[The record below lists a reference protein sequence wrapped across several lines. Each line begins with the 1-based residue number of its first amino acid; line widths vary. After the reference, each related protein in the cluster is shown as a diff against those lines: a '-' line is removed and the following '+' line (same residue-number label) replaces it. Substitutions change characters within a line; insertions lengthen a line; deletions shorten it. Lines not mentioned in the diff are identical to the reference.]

1 MACWP
6 RTQTVCYDLKHSLFK
21 VWPAPAVNNHRLRFD
36 FQLLQAG
43 SLPLCRTVQ
52 WTGFH
57 YCRPNTQETF
67 WVDQAAAA
75 WSHSSAEQSM
85 HCLPARGVK
94 SLHSGPSLVVVSG
107 TAGPDR
113 RLHGLI
119 FFLQPSVFSW
129 PCYEVI
135 FCWSA
140 ELLLSILLFPLLH
153 LQAKYLWYW
162 CYFSSRRK
170 KHFNKKFINI
180 KG

>member
-119 FFLQPSVFSW
+119 FFYNHQSFRDLVMKSSFVGQ
-129 PCYEVI
+129 
-135 FCWSA
+135 
-140 ELLLSILLFPLLH
+140 
-153 LQAKYLWYW
+153 QN
-162 CYFSSRRK
+162 CYFLSCCFLFCTCRR
-170 KHFNKKFINI
+170 NI
-180 KG
+180 CDIDATFPQEEKNILTKSLLI